1 MPPDRPAFSACRG
14 PPAGPGVSDPRA
26 GAGQLPRLH
35 PLLPLRRRKA
45 AVQKQIEEYSNVVRL
60 PNKGTNQVKTS
71 AEDMKNKA
79 GYKD

>member
-1 MPPDRPAFSACRG
+1 MAKRSNKVATISEFK
-14 PPAGPGVSDPRA
+14 
-26 GAGQLPRLH
+26 
-35 PLLPLRRRKA
+35 KA
-45 AVQKQIEEYSNVVRL
+45 NVQKQIEEYSNVVRL